1 MTLEELIV
9 ESNAPAK
16 NWLVQAWAKLSG
28 SVIHVITPAQA
39 TAIAAQIRITAAKY
53 PRLTVEGLAAHLF
66 QESWFD
72 PNAINP
78 NNQEGHK
85 GDTPEQVFQ
94 RTDFGMAQ
102 VDGRFISGHPGMA
115 GLTEAQEIA
124 LADSFVWAIED
135 MAFTDNHNLL
145 WADNWVKATGTVW
158 TANQL
163 GFNAYN
169 KGIQG
174 TIKQIGAAGQP
185 KYGIEVDNRA
195 TVYAKQITG

>member
-1 MTLEELIV
+1 VELIV
-9 ESNAPAK
+9 AGNAPAK

-28 SVIHVITPAQA
+28 SVIHVVTPAQA
-39 TAIAAQIRITAAKY
+39 VAIAAQIRTTAAKY

-78 NNQEGHK
+78 NNQEGHL
-85 GDTPEQVFQ
+85 GDNAEAKFQ

-102 VDGRFISGHPGMA
+102 VDGRFISGHPGME
-115 GLTEAQEIA
+115 GLSEAQEIA

-135 MAFTDNHNLL
+135 MAATDNHNLT
-145 WADNWVKATGTVW
+145 WADSWTKTTGTRW

-174 TIKQIGAAGQP
+174 TIQQIGAGGTP
-185 KYGIEVDNRA
+185 KYGVEVDNRA
-195 TVYAKQITG
+195 TQYKTLITG